1 MDKRTEFSTALKE
14 AMKAKDE
21 LTTATLRLI
30 VSKMR
35 EKDIEARPS
44 GNTTGISEAEILSM
58 LQGMIKQRQESAD
71 TYAKANRKDLA
82 DRELA
87 EIGVIKRYM
96 PQQMSDDD
104 VRKVIDGLIAELDV
118 KDIKDM
124 GKVMGALK
132 ARYAGQLDM
141 GKASGAIKQR
151 LTG

>member
-1 MDKRTEFSTALKE
+1 MDKRTEFSTALVA

-30 VSKMR
+30 VAKMR

-44 GNTTGISEAEILSM
+44 GNATGIGEAEILSM

-87 EIGVIKRYM
+87 EIGVIRRFM
-96 PQQMSDDD
+96 PQQMNDDD
-104 VRKVIDGLIAELDV
+104 VRKTVEDLIAELGV
-118 KDIKDM
+118 KDIKEM

-132 ARYAGQLDM
+132 TRYAGQLDM
-141 GKASGAIKQR
+141 GKASGLIKER
-151 LTG
+151 LAG